1 MRTVLQDVIQWTIE
15 NAFNIEGQDGTK
27 YIAIDYEEMRERF
40 DEWLEKER
48 KQFVNE
54 NKTVENKNMIN
65 NINNVGKKLS
75 KDYIVT
81 INYSLP
87 YISLTNNPS
96 KEELEKPNQTFV
108 PQKKR
113 EFYTKDEHI
122 LQSSIWFSQ
131 GEEAQ
136 NLIDE
141 IPDNIKP
148 EYYILW
154 YLESAGVF

>member
-1 MRTVLQDVIQWTIE
+1 MKTKIEKTIKK
-15 NAFNIEGQDGTK
+15 N
-27 YIAIDYEEMRERF
+27 
-40 DEWLEKER
+40 
-48 KQFVNE
+48 VND
-54 NKTVENKNMIN
+54 I
-65 NINNVGKKLS
+65 GRRLS

-81 INYSLP
+81 INYKLP

-96 KEELEKPNQTFV
+96 
-108 PQKKR
+108 
-113 EFYTKDEHI
+113 KDEHI

-141 IPDNIKP
+141 VPSDINP
-148 EYYILW
+148 EYYLLW

>member
-1 MRTVLQDVIQWTIE
+1 MSEDIR
-15 NAFNIEGQDGTK
+15 K
-27 YIAIDYEEMRERF
+27 MIDKVKNF
-40 DEWLEKER
+40 

-54 NKTVENKNMIN
+54 NEQKNFSFKK
-65 NINNVGKKLS
+65 NVNDVGRRLS

-81 INYSLP
+81 INYKLP

-108 PQKKR
+108 PKNKK
-113 EFYTKDEHI
+113 EYYTKDEHI
-122 LQSSIWFSQ
+122 LKSSIWFSQ

-141 IPDNIKP
+141 IPSDIKP
-148 EYYILW
+148 EYYLLW

>member
-1 MRTVLQDVIQWTIE
+1 MKTKIEKTIKK
-15 NAFNIEGQDGTK
+15 N
-27 YIAIDYEEMRERF
+27 
-40 DEWLEKER
+40 
-48 KQFVNE
+48 VND
-54 NKTVENKNMIN
+54 I
-65 NINNVGKKLS
+65 GRRLS

-81 INYSLP
+81 INYKLP

-108 PQKKR
+108 PKNKK
-113 EFYTKDEHI
+113 EYYTKDEHI

-141 IPDNIKP
+141 IPSNIKP
-148 EYYILW
+148 EYYLLW